1 MGCMFASD
9 REVLDSIPAQ
19 WLQLFY
25 ALQLADEDV
34 LRLHRVFYSFKVSI
48 GSESEDPLRRTINIS
63 DLSLYLNINHT
74 VFNEKSLGILDRTQS
89 GGCGDDSTCPLHYDD
104 AATPLDSI
112 CPFTAFSVYCRH
124 GRLQTVRTC
133 DLEFKHS

>member
-1 MGCMFASD
+1 MFASD
-9 REVLDSIPAQ
+9 RELLSNIPAQ
-19 WLQLFY
+19 WMQLFY

-48 GSESEDPLRRTINIS
+48 GSESEDPLLRTINIS

-89 GGCGDDSTCPLHYDD
+89 GAMTPRLH
-104 AATPLDSI
+104 
-112 CPFTAFSVYCRH
+112 
-124 GRLQTVRTC
+124 
-133 DLEFKHS
+133 